1 MYAYHDTYMTHIFR
15 IIISQLSIP
24 SCRCTHIH
32 DVMCT
37 TVIYIIYFTFDIII
51 LCVRVH
57 VSVVLIIFSQ
67 LSSFTLLTPNSHT
80 TASGFVYYLL
90 RFLLVDWSKLFFWTL
105 HGDKMWHHD
114 LHHNVPSTLYLLAK
128 VLVL

>member
-1 MYAYHDTYMTHIFR
+1 MCLIRNTINYNYMYAYHDTYMTHIFR

-51 LCVRVH
+51 LCTCTCLSSINNIQPALFLYFANTQLPHYSIGFCILSASLSSCGLVQ
-57 VSVVLIIFSQ
+57 VVLLDTS
-67 LSSFTLLTPNSHT
+67 
-80 TASGFVYYLL
+80 
-90 RFLLVDWSKLFFWTL
+90 W
-105 HGDKMWHHD
+105 
-114 LHHNVPSTLYLLAK
+114 
-128 VLVL
+128 